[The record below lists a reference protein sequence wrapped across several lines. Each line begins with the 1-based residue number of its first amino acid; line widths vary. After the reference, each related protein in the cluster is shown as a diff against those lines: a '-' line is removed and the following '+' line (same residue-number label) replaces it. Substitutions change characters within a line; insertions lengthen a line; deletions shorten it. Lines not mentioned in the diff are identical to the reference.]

1 MNTSTILQG
10 AAIEQNDVDQLTA
23 AVESLPP
30 ESPVRAV
37 VTRMLAALDRG
48 AGITLVEQD
57 KELSPNE
64 VAALLGVSRPHIMKM
79 VRTGALKAH
88 HVGTHLRI
96 AFADYEDFV
105 ARRDSASKYVAEVI
119 AAAQNPAVEPFTDEE
134 LRELNDL

>member
-1 MNTSTILQG
+1 
-10 AAIEQNDVDQLTA
+10 
-23 AVESLPP
+23 
-30 ESPVRAV
+30 
-37 VTRMLAALDRG
+37 
-48 AGITLVEQD
+48 
-57 KELSPNE
+57 
-64 VAALLGVSRPHIMKM
+64 M

-119 AAAQNPAVEPFTDEE
+119 AAAQNSAVEPFTDEE